1 MIKKKI
7 FLFFIFLFM
16 NNCGFTP
23 QFSNLNNSQ
32 IQINLENYS
41 GNRDL
46 NIKLNSHLNKY
57 SNSNSSIV
65 KNFTINY
72 QSQIEKLTNSKDSSG
87 NATEFQLV
95 ARVNFQIKFNQELQ
109 TVTLSEKFNYKNID
123 DAFELKNYEKII
135 INNLSDTIIN
145 KLVVVLSTKFK

>member
-1 MIKKKI
+1 
-7 FLFFIFLFM
+7 
-16 NNCGFTP
+16 
-23 QFSNLNNSQ
+23 
-32 IQINLENYS
+32 
-41 GNRDL
+41 
-46 NIKLNSHLNKY
+46 LNKY